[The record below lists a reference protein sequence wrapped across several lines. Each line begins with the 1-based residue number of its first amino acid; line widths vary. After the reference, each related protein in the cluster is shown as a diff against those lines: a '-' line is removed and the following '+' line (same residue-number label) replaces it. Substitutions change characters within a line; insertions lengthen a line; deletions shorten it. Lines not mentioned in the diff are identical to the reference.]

1 MGEGEAVGGGQ
12 QVHGDALYFLFN
24 FAVNLELL

>member
-1 MGEGEAVGGGQ
+1 MGEGEAVGGQ